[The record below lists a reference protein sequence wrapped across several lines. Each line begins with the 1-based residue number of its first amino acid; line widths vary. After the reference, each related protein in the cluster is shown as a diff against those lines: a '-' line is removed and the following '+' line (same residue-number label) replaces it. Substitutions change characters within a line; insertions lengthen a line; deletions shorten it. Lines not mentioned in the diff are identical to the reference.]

1 MFTIAVIGQKGGTGK
16 TTTTVELAV
25 TAAHVGEAVAIIDVD
40 PQANAANWKDRRAD
54 ENPAVVSAPPG
65 RLQQTL
71 EAARASGADLAI
83 IDTPGKNDN
92 LAMAAA
98 RLADLVLVPS
108 KGTIYDMETL
118 PAVRDLIQATGTG
131 APAFVLY
138 NEIPPT
144 GTRIAD
150 DLKSM
155 TKDYCGLE
163 PCPVH
168 LTRRQA
174 YQTAPSS
181 GKAGQEIE
189 TEGKIAAEA
198 ERLYLFIRE
207 QVNKFRSEHDKGTT
221 GRAAKRA

>member
-1 MFTIAVIGQKGGTGK
+1 MFTIAIIGQKGGTGK

-54 ENPAVVSAPPG
+54 DNPAVVSAPPG

-71 EAARASGADLAI
+71 DAARESGADLVI

-92 LAMAAA
+92 LAMAAT

-118 PAVRDLIQATGTG
+118 PTVRDLILTTGNR
-131 APAFVLY
+131 APVFVLY

-144 GTRIAD
+144 GNRIAE
-150 DLKSM
+150 DLKAM
-155 TKDYCGLE
+155 TKQFCGLD

-174 YQTAPSS
+174 YQTAPAT

-189 TEGKIAAEA
+189 ADGKVAAEA
-198 ERLYLFIRE
+198 ENLYLFICE
-207 QVNKFRSEHDKGTT
+207 QVKKFRSERGEQKT